1 MNEYAFTHLIC
12 DGNQPLITKATL
24 QEEAML
30 YNLRP
35 EVLQEVIT
43 LFKQITDK
51 EIASET
57 DISQLS
63 GGQKVVLMILLALH
77 SNAKKIL
84 LLNAKSALDPERSDA
99 VQTLIKQF
107 QVSKQEILQ
116 LDL

>member
-12 DGNQPLITKATL
+12 DGNQPLITNASL
-24 QEEAML
+24 EEEAML
-30 YNLRP
+30 YNLKP
-35 EVLQEVIT
+35 EVLHKVIT

-51 EIASET
+51 EITPET

-63 GGQKVVLMILLALH
+63 GGQKVVLMILLAIH
-77 SNAKKIL
+77 SKADKIL
-84 LLNAKSALDPERSDA
+84 MLNAKSALDPERSDA

-107 QVSKQEILQ
+107 QTSKQEILQ